1 MEENYVNSN
10 LIGKEIPM
18 SVQELLDFKE
28 PRKFICSVGGDIYIF
43 QCLGYSSSSTSFT
56 LVLHQLDDN
65 TKGMFMRL
73 KYDTSIR
80 KLIVSSISFTVHN
93 NTKYNIT
100 LNKPSSMYGVN
111 YSIRMSIDH
120 VVFLII
126 PPNSIKNSSNIANTF
141 NGCRPIKLINK
152 G

>member
-18 SVQELLDFKE
+18 GVQELLDFKE

-43 QCLGYSSSSTSFT
+43 QSIWYSNAIHFK
-56 LVLHQLDDN
+56 LVLSQLDDS

-93 NTKYNIT
+93 NTKFNT
-100 LNKPSSMYGVN
+100 DLNSLSSMYGVG

-120 VVFLII
+120 VVFLIV
-126 PPNSIKNSSNIANTF
+126 PPNSIKNSSNITNTF